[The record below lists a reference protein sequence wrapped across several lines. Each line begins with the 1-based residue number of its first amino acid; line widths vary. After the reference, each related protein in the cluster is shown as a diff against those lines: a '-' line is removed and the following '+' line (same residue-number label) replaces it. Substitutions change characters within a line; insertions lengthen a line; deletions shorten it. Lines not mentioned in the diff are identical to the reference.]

1 MRRLR
6 TRERARAV
14 SSELWTDA
22 ELETSVETYLYL
34 LRLEESGIRISERE
48 MSQFLVTGALRG
60 RNEASIRYRMRNI
73 SAVMEGRGQS
83 HISAYSPAN
92 QVGSGVRERIEKLL
106 GAHPMLAPRTETK
119 PAAGPATSESRERLE
134 ALRDEALARLEALRD
149 ALRELDGNFGGIGHN
164 QPPERIE
171 EPTLTTED
179 VREAIAVVEDLQ
191 SEVAK
196 ANPDRNALDA
206 KGNRLARFG
215 LKIAAW
221 AGERAT
227 KFADAALVTLA
238 PVLVA
243 KATNV
248 LPLITDAVGALMKFV
263 THLPM

>member
-1 MRRLR
+1 MRSLR

-22 ELETSVETYLYL
+22 ELKTAVETYLYL
-34 LRLEESGIRISERE
+34 LRLEESGIRIPERE
-48 MSQFLVTGALRG
+48 MSQFLVKGALRG

-73 SAVMEGRGQS
+73 SAVLDGRGQS

-106 GAHPMLAPRTETK
+106 GAHPMLAPRSETQ
-119 PAAGPATSESRERLE
+119 PSTESREHLE
-134 ALRDEALARLEALRD
+134 GLRGEALARLDALRD
-149 ALRELDGNFGGIGHN
+149 ALHELDGTFGGIGHN

-171 EPTLTTED
+171 DPALTTED

-238 PVLVA
+238 PLLVA

-248 LPLITDAVGALMKFV
+248 LPVITDAVGALMKFV
-263 THLPM
+263 THLPL